1 MKHTAPARVLAA
13 VLALSMAAA
22 PGARAAGGDFS
33 DHAVGSAGSEF
44 LNLDVDARGMA
55 MGGAYSALT
64 NDAYAMFWNPA
75 GLALVPRASVGA
87 MHNEYLADIRFQ
99 YLSYAQ
105 RLNES
110 SVLAGAVRYMDGGSI
125 DNTDI
130 SGNRIGTFR
139 PRNYV
144 YEVGWGQSIG
154 DLTDA
159 ERDITMGV
167 SMRYIKSDLIA
178 HADGWAGDIGMQA
191 HYADTFMPF
200 NLSAVIQNLGRGQK
214 FEAVRDTLPFRGK
227 LGASI
232 QPRPFMTFAME
243 AFMPISAAPYIAAG
257 GEFAIETSHRA
268 KAFLRAGFNSR
279 TLLSGLDGIRGL
291 TAGFGVKLAD
301 FSVDYAF
308 APMGVLGNT
317 HRVGLTWSLPSK
329 HSRRFR
335 ER

>member
-1 MKHTAPARVLAA
+1 MRTLAA
-13 VLALSMAAA
+13 VLALALAAA
-22 PGARAAGGDFS
+22 PEAHAVGGDFS
-33 DHAVGSAGSEF
+33 EHAAGTAGSEF

-75 GLALVPRASVGA
+75 GLAVVPRASLGA

-105 RLNES
+105 RIDES
-110 SVLAGAVRYMDGGSI
+110 SVLGGAVRYMDAGAI
-125 DNTDI
+125 DNTDHN
-130 SGNRIGTFR
+130 GNKIGTFR

-144 YEVGWGQSIG
+144 YELGWGQSIG

-167 SMRYIKSDLIA
+167 SLRYLRSDLIA
-178 HADGWAGDIGMQA
+178 HADGWAGDLGMQA
-191 HYADTFMPF
+191 HYSDTFMPF
-200 NLSAVIQNLGRGQK
+200 NLSAVMQNLGRGQQ
-214 FEAVRDTLPFRGK
+214 FVHERDVLPFRGK

-232 QPRPFMTFAME
+232 SPRPFMTLAVEGFL
-243 AFMPISAAPYIAAG
+243 PISAAPYIAFG
-257 GEFAIETSHRA
+257 GEFVIETSHRA
-268 KAFLRAGFNSR
+268 KAMLRAGFNSR
-279 TLLSGLDGIRGL
+279 TAFAGLDGIRGV
-291 TAGFGVKLAD
+291 TAGFGVKLTD

-308 APMGVLGNT
+308 MPMGILGNT
-317 HRVGLTWSLPSK
+317 HRVGLTWTLPSK

>member
-1 MKHTAPARVLAA
+1 MKPFGRALAGALALALALAPA
-13 VLALSMAAA
+13 
-22 PGARAAGGDFS
+22 ARASGGDFS
-33 DHAVGSAGSEF
+33 DHAVGTAGSEF

-75 GLALVPRASVGA
+75 GLAMVPRSSLGA
-87 MHNEYLADIRFQ
+87 MHNEYLSDIRFQ

-105 RLNES
+105 RINET
-110 SVLAGAVRYMDGGSI
+110 SVLAGAVRYMDAGDI
-125 DNTDI
+125 DNTDLN
-130 SGNRIGTFR
+130 GNRIGNFR
-139 PRNYV
+139 PRSYV

-167 SMRYIKSDLIA
+167 TMRYLHSDLVA
-178 HADGWAGDIGMQA
+178 HASGWAGDIGMQA
-191 HYADTFMPF
+191 HYTDTFMPF
-200 NLSAVIQNLGRGQK
+200 NFSAVVQNLGRGQK
-214 FEAVRDTLPFRGK
+214 FDKVRDTLPFRGK

-232 QPRPFMTFAME
+232 NPRPFLSLAVEGFL
-243 AFMPISAAPYIAAG
+243 PVSAAPYMAVG

-268 KAFLRAGFNSR
+268 KALLRVGFNSR
-279 TLLSGLDGIRGL
+279 TLFSGLDGVRGV

-308 APMGVLGNT
+308 MPMGILGNT
-317 HRVGLTWSLPSK
+317 HRVGLTWTLPSK

>member
-1 MKHTAPARVLAA
+1 MRAGPARALAA
-13 VLALSMAAA
+13 LLALSLGASPA
-22 PGARAAGGDFS
+22 ARAAGGDFS
-33 DHAVGSAGSEF
+33 DHAAGTAGSEF

-75 GLALVPRASVGA
+75 GLALVPRASLGA
-87 MHNEYLADIRFQ
+87 MHNEYVADIRFQ

-105 RLNES
+105 RVNES
-110 SVLAGAVRYMDGGSI
+110 SVLAGAVRYMDAGEIS
-125 DNTDI
+125 NTDLN
-130 SGNRIGTFR
+130 GNTIGTFR

-144 YEVGWGQSIG
+144 YELGWGQSIS

-167 SMRYIKSDLIA
+167 TMRYLHSDLIA
-178 HADGWAGDIGMQA
+178 HADGWASDIGMQA
-191 HYADTFMPF
+191 HYSDTFMPF
-200 NLSAVIQNLGRGQK
+200 NLSAVVQNLGRGQK
-214 FEAVRDTLPFRGK
+214 FVQKRDTLPFRGK

-232 QPRPFMTFAME
+232 QPRPFLTLAVDG
-243 AFMPISAAPYIAAG
+243 FMPISAAPYLAFG
-257 GEFAIETSHRA
+257 GELAIETSHRA
-268 KAFLRAGFNSR
+268 KALLRLGFNSR
-279 TLLSGLDGIRGL
+279 SAFAGLDGVRGV
-291 TAGFGVKLAD
+291 TAGFGVKLTD

-308 APMGVLGNT
+308 MPLGILGNT
-317 HRVGLTWSLPSK
+317 HRIGVTWTLPSK